1 MLHLSI
7 ALNNE
12 IIIQLL
18 SHFLQVS
25 QNLPVKVVTTKI
37 QKMSDNK
44 KNLLKLTIYKNK
56 IVYLYVIQLAHFHII
71 IPMIL

>member
-25 QNLPVKVVTTKI
+25 QNLPVKVVTTELRKI
-37 QKMSDNK
+37 SDNK
-44 KNLLKLTIYKNK
+44 KIY
-56 IVYLYVIQLAHFHII
+56 
-71 IPMIL
+71 

>member
-1 MLHLSI
+1 MLHLPI

-25 QNLPVKVVTTKI
+25 QSLPVKVVITDLR
-37 QKMSDNK
+37 KMSDNK
-44 KNLLKLTIYKNK
+44 KNLFKLTIYKNK
-56 IVYLYVIQLAHFHII
+56 IDYLYVIKFIHFHIL